1 MNSQLSDFLNKYIT
15 DDKINYTH
23 CNSISYGIDNDIYYI
38 IPDNKMME
46 FYYYYNIALLENN
59 DLYLGQN
66 SKNFGPVII
75 DIDLKYESNI
85 YSSNNRIYDSI
96 LEKIVEIYIKLLNKY
111 LKIDKS
117 KLQCFVLEKKEPFWK
132 EEKKYFSD
140 GLHII
145 FPFICIP
152 TYFQKYIRIKFIKEA
167 KKNNLFDNL
176 PLLQNIYSI
185 VDEKIIEDINW
196 RMYGSKKFGTT
207 YPYLLTKIYD
217 YKLNQLDINK
227 YNSFD
232 LIYILSIQKYK
243 KNNINNLNEH
253 FNSNENNIF
262 IKFVIFSYILILIFF
277 IYNK

>member
-1 MNSQLSDFLNKYIT
+1 
-15 DDKINYTH
+15 
-23 CNSISYGIDNDIYYI
+23 
-38 IPDNKMME
+38 ME